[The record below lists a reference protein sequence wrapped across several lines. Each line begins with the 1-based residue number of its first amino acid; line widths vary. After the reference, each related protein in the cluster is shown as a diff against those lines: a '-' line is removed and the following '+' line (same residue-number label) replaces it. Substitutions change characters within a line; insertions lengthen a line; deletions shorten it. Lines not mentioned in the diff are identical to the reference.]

1 MRKVI
6 NQYLFREVAQSWLAV
21 TLILLVIL
29 VINQFAK
36 ILSDVSIG
44 NNSGSV
50 ISELLFFSTVEY
62 LTVLM
67 PLSTFL
73 AILLVFGRLYKESEM
88 AAMMASGI
96 SPMSLYRPLWI
107 PTIILAITVG
117 VISSFVAPEARKN
130 MNASNHAAM
139 VNLGIES
146 LQPGQFVTLRN
157 GAVLF
162 SEKRLENNQLSNV
175 FAQQELRNGVNVIVS
190 KTAEILDNPDNG
202 GGALVFYNG
211 YLYEGVPGDLEFR
224 ILEFSEHRLPLLN
237 PESNTDKIDLSLESF
252 TSLIEKNT
260 SESLAEIQWRIS
272 PAIALVI
279 LVILSIPLSKS
290 SPRQGR
296 FGGLVI
302 GILIYMIYVN
312 CLGAAKVWF
321 EQGIIPEVYG
331 LWWGH
336 LIALLASVIM
346 LLSSNRVFQRLLFKN

>member
-21 TLILLVIL
+21 TLILLAIL

-44 NNSGSV
+44 NNTGSV

-130 MNASNHAAM
+130 MNASSQAAM

-146 LQPGQFVTLRN
+146 LEPGQFVTLRN
-157 GAVLF
+157 GTVLY

-190 KTAEILDNPDNG
+190 KTAEILDNPDNN
-202 GGALVFYNG
+202 GALVFYNG

-237 PESNTDKIDLSLESF
+237 HVSNLDKIDLSLESF
-252 TSLIEKNT
+252 TNLIEKNT
-260 SESLAEIQWRIS
+260 SESMAEIQWRIS

-302 GILIYMIYVN
+302 GILVYMIYVN

-331 LWWGH
+331 LWWVH
-336 LIALLASVIM
+336 LIALLVSVIM
-346 LLSSNRVFQRLLFKN
+346 LLSSYRVFQRVLFKN

>member
-6 NQYLFREVAQSWLAV
+6 NQYLFREVTQSWLAV

-44 NNSGSV
+44 NDSGSV

-190 KTAEILDNPDNG
+190 NTAEILDNPDNG
-202 GGALVFYNG
+202 G
-211 YLYEGVPGDLEFR
+211 DR
-224 ILEFSEHRLPLLN
+224 
-237 PESNTDKIDLSLESF
+237 
-252 TSLIEKNT
+252 
-260 SESLAEIQWRIS
+260 
-272 PAIALVI
+272 
-279 LVILSIPLSKS
+279 KS
-290 SPRQGR
+290 
-296 FGGLVI
+296 V
-302 GILIYMIYVN
+302 V
-312 CLGAAKVWF
+312 
-321 EQGIIPEVYG
+321 
-331 LWWGH
+331 
-336 LIALLASVIM
+336 
-346 LLSSNRVFQRLLFKN
+346 

>member
-1 MRKVI
+1 M
-6 NQYLFREVAQSWLAV
+6 
-21 TLILLVIL
+21 
-29 VINQFAK
+29 
-36 ILSDVSIG
+36 
-44 NNSGSV
+44 
-50 ISELLFFSTVEY
+50 EY

-130 MNASNHAAM
+130 MNASSQAAM

-146 LQPGQFVTLRN
+146 LEPGQFVTLRN
-157 GAVLF
+157 GAVLY

-175 FAQQELRNGVNVIVS
+175 FAQQELRNSVNVIVS
-190 KTAEILDNPDNG
+190 KTAEILDSPDNR
-202 GGALVFYNG
+202 GALVFYNG

-224 ILEFSEHRLPLLN
+224 ILAFSEHRLPLLN
-237 PESNTDKIDLSLESF
+237 QVSNVDTIDLSLESF
-252 TSLIEKNT
+252 TSLMEKNT
-260 SESLAEIQWRIS
+260 LESMAEIQWRIS
-272 PAIALVI
+272 PAIALII
-279 LVILSIPLSKS
+279 LVILSIPLSES

-296 FGGLVI
+296 FGGLII
-302 GILIYMIYVN
+302 GVLVYMIYAN

-331 LWWGH
+331 LWWVH
-336 LIALLASVIM
+336 LIALLVSVIM
-346 LLSSNRVFQRLLFKN
+346 LLSSYRVFQRFLFKN